1 MLVNATK
8 MRFDQPIRNKAPARN
23 TSSEH
28 DDNFSLNKSKE
39 ILAKLQIPKTK
50 LEKPINRKDGN
61 ETNEIE
67 AMPLLLFGS
76 KSWEVDEV

>member
-8 MRFDQPIRNKAPARN
+8 MRFDQPIRNKAPASN

-28 DDNFSLNKSKE
+28 DDSFSLNKSKE

-50 LEKPINRKDGN
+50 LENPIIRKAGN
-61 ETNEIE
+61 ETNEIGRC
-67 AMPLLLFGS
+67 LYCYLDQKL
-76 KSWEVDEV
+76 EVDEV